1 MTRDLDRDVA
11 HAVEEPVDRLA
22 AVPARH
28 DDRPRPELMDRER
41 ELTPLDVIRVGDP
54 DERTCLVEVRRDHR
68 REREEP
74 RDEHRDGVVLEE
86 LGARRGNH
94 HRVDDEGNGLIDE
107 EIGDSLDDPRAEE
120 HACLRRVDADVSEDG
135 LELAADEVGRRF
147 VDGAD
152 LSRGLSRQRDDRAH
166 AMAAEVRERLEV
178 GLDAGAAAGVGA
190 RDREAAWY
198 HGLVRLAGGSAP
210 ILASEKRAQ
219 QGHRKGSYLKS
230 TDPTADAA
238 ERCFAAARARGVRR
252 VVHYLMRLASGFVA
266 TVAAA
271 WDELL
276 SGEELAYVT
285 EVPAREAD
293 IVPLPENL
301 HPRVRDT
308 LAAQGL
314 TALYRHQAEAF
325 TAASRGEH
333 IVVSTG
339 TASGK
344 TLAFNLPVL
353 DAVAAEPK
361 LRALYLYPTKALAQ
375 DQARALSSYGLPRL
389 RPAIYDGDT
398 ETERRWQI
406 RKWANVILTN
416 PDMLHVGV
424 LPHHDRWGDVL
435 QNLRYVVVDEA
446 HVYRGVFGSHVG
458 NVLRRLRRAA
468 AIYGADPQFLLAS
481 ATIANPGDLVES
493 LLGLRANV
501 IGDDA
506 APRAARTVAF
516 WNPPVIDEKLQ
527 LRASALGEGSR
538 LLADLVQAGLRT
550 ICFAKSRK
558 SAELIHRFASE
569 RVGAELAQRLSPY
582 RAGYTPAQRRD
593 IERRLVEGELL
604 GVTAT
609 DALELGIDIGL
620 LDCAISVGFP
630 GTVASLRQQWGR
642 AGRRAKGLA
651 VLVASEDALDQF
663 FMREPELLMGR
674 QVEAAILDHANPR
687 VLDGHVCAAAFEA
700 PLDQHDAAYLG
711 PEALERAGSLAVAGE
726 LKETRAGY
734 VWAGRDYPAARFSLR
749 STTPDAFSVVD
760 VATGSILG
768 LVERERAYSTV
779 HEGAIYLHLGESYRV
794 LELDLDARMALVEQF
809 QSDYYTQPKK
819 ETTTA
824 IEQPQVT
831 ARRLGMEVSF
841 GTVAVTEQVVAYQ
854 KKAIRDQ
861 ATLELVALELP
872 ETTFETEAVW
882 YLPEQWMLEGLEA
895 IERLLG
901 SLHAAEHSMIAL
913 LPLWAM
919 CDRWD
924 IGGLSTNLH
933 FQTGRPTVFIYDG
946 HAGGV
951 GIARRGFDQLEG
963 WVADTEQLLAGCPC
977 EAGCPSCVQ
986 SPKCGNL
993 NEFLDKAGALTLL
1006 RRMVASR

>member
-1 MTRDLDRDVA
+1 M
-11 HAVEEPVDRLA
+11 
-22 AVPARH
+22 
-28 DDRPRPELMDRER
+28 
-41 ELTPLDVIRVGDP
+41 
-54 DERTCLVEVRRDHR
+54 
-68 REREEP
+68 
-74 RDEHRDGVVLEE
+74 
-86 LGARRGNH
+86 
-94 HRVDDEGNGLIDE
+94 
-107 EIGDSLDDPRAEE
+107 
-120 HACLRRVDADVSEDG
+120 
-135 LELAADEVGRRF
+135 
-147 VDGAD
+147 
-152 LSRGLSRQRDDRAH
+152 
-166 AMAAEVRERLEV
+166 
-178 GLDAGAAAGVGA
+178 
-190 RDREAAWY
+190 
-198 HGLVRLAGGSAP
+198 
-210 ILASEKRAQ
+210 
-219 QGHRKGSYLKS
+219 
-230 TDPTADAA
+230 
-238 ERCFAAARARGVRR
+238 
-252 VVHYLMRLASGFVA
+252 VHYQVRLASGPVA
-266 TVAAA
+266 TVATV
-271 WDELL
+271 WDDLL
-276 SGEELAYVT
+276 AGEELAYTT
-285 EVPAREAD
+285 EVPARQPE
-293 IVPLPENL
+293 IVPFPEALN
-301 HPRVRDT
+301 PRVRAA
-308 LAAQGL
+308 LEAQGL
-314 TALYRHQAEAF
+314 SGLYRHQGEAF
-325 TAASRGEH
+325 AAASRGEH
-333 IVVSTG
+333 LVVSTG

-353 DAVAAEPK
+353 DALAAEPK

-375 DQARALSSYGLPRL
+375 DQARALSSYGVPRL

-398 ETERRWQI
+398 ETERRGQI

-424 LPHHDRWGDVL
+424 LPHHDRWGDML

-468 AIYGADPQFLLAS
+468 SIYGADPQFLLAS
-481 ATIANPGDLVES
+481 ATIANPGELVDS
-493 LLGLRANV
+493 LLGLEATV
-501 IGDDA
+501 IEDDT

-516 WNPPVIDEKLQ
+516 WNPPVLDEQLQ
-527 LRASALGEGSR
+527 LRASALGEASR
-538 LLADLVQAGLRT
+538 LLADLVQRGLRT

-569 RVGAELAQRLSPY
+569 RVGAELAERLSPY
-582 RAGYTPAQRRD
+582 RAGYMPAQRRE

-663 FMREPELLMGR
+663 FMREPEALLGR

-687 VLDGHVCAAAFEA
+687 VLDGHVCSAAFEA
-700 PLDQHDAAYLG
+700 PLDERDVPFLG
-711 PEALERAGSLAVAGE
+711 PEALERAESLAAAGE
-726 LKETRAGY
+726 LKRTKAGY
-734 VWAGRDYPAARFSLR
+734 VWGGRDYPAARFSLR
-749 STTPDAFSVVD
+749 SATPDSFSVVD
-760 VATGSILG
+760 VGTGAILG
-768 LVERERAYSTV
+768 IVECERAYSTV

-794 LELDLDARMALVEQF
+794 LELDLEGRTAFVEAF
-809 QSDYYTQPKK
+809 SSDYYTQPKK

-824 IEQPQVT
+824 IERADVT
-831 ARRLGMEVSF
+831 EKRLGMEVSF
-841 GTVAVTEQVVAYQ
+841 GTVSVTEQVVAYQ
-854 KKAIRDQ
+854 KKGIRDQ

-872 ETTFETEAVW
+872 DTTFETEAVW
-882 YLPEQWMLEGLEA
+882 YLPEPWMLEGLEA

-924 IGGLSTNLH
+924 IGGLSTNIH

-951 GIARRGFDQLEG
+951 GIARRGYDQLEG
-963 WVADTEQLLAGCPC
+963 WVADTERLLAGCPC
-977 EAGCPSCVQ
+977 KSGCPSCVQ

-993 NEFLDKAGALTLL
+993 NEFLDKAGALTVL
-1006 RRMVASR
+1006 RRMLTTQKG